1 MHLSIIC
8 AIFTQES
15 KMGYRPM
22 VEVNG
27 NEWAG
32 NALVFATEEEATA
45 NARNLMSRWMLVT
58 NWRVDETSEP
68 VNYRWTENGLKRV
81 E

>member
-1 MHLSIIC
+1 
-8 AIFTQES
+8 
-15 KMGYRPM
+15 MGYRPM

-32 NALVFATEEEATA
+32 NALVFATEEEAAA

-58 NWRVDETSEP
+58 NWRVDETGDP
-68 VNYRWTENGLKRV
+68 VNYRWTENGLKHV